1 MVFYYHHF
9 SVKKRLKKEK
19 PKNIVNE
26 LNKLVVEKDKIIN
39 KELFKK
45 YFGFQGLIDMQTKL
59 YETKNTDKNKDL
71 VNMIKSGLVD
81 LENKIEEMP
90 ENEIENE

>member
-1 MVFYYHHF
+1 M
-9 SVKKRLKKEK
+9 
-19 PKNIVNE
+19 NE

-45 YFGFQGLIDMQTKL
+45 YFGFQSLIDMQTKL